1 MYEIHLKRI
10 IFKYDYQSEL
20 IENSLK
26 DALRIKIKKVHPDL
40 YDFSNSN
47 WSKTPIQTKSPTIIL
62 FKKPRYVFF
71 FSF

>member
-47 WSKTPIQTKSPTIIL
+47 
-62 FKKPRYVFF
+62 
-71 FSF
+71 